1 MGSGRKV
8 QSSLSFA
15 QKKLQL
21 RNNTGE
27 REIKAKFNKYSLM

>member
-8 QSSLSFA
+8 QLSLSFA

-21 RNNTGE
+21 KNNSSE
-27 REIKAKFNKYSLM
+27 REIEAKCNMYSLM